1 MLLCGIVDDVH
12 NEADEPI
19 SLFESLWN
27 PKSEVST
34 CNVGGAFLP
43 LHCSLCK
50 DTCVTCRVRCWRSYS
65 ITTPSTCS
73 WPSQRLL

>member
-1 MLLCGIVDDVH
+1 MELAFLYILG
-12 NEADEPI
+12 NASSASGTER
-19 SLFESLWN
+19 
-27 PKSEVST
+27 SEVNT

-43 LHCSLCK
+43 LQCK